1 MLMDETNE
9 LKQLYLGGLKKKS
22 FISYKRRQPFIKE
35 SLAQYKKAKF
45 YSTWS
50 VD

>member
-9 LKQLYLGGLKKKS
+9 LKQLHLGGLKKKS
-22 FISYKRRQPFIKE
+22 FISYKRSQPFINE